1 MKKKII
7 ISIIVFIVVILGII
21 ACCVISDLNQEGK
34 IENELME
41 ISNLIDP
48 ENMDLEAINARLDI
62 TVSKGDYAVV
72 EKAFKNY
79 LRDNFNNITKISE
92 ILNDDKI
99 TSLLTVENYKNDGKE
114 FTETKKYITETRETL
129 ENCKTTYIELLTEEK
144 AMSYINDKEV
154 DSYYINFYK
163 QQLVGDLESQ
173 EDSSVVDSIDEL
185 IKILDTSEEVIDFLV
200 KNKDNWDIEDDNI
213 VFSSEKLSNEY
224 DKLIDTL

>member
-1 MKKKII
+1 M
-7 ISIIVFIVVILGII
+7 
-21 ACCVISDLNQEGK
+21 N
-34 IENELME
+34 
-41 ISNLIDP
+41 
-48 ENMDLEAINARLDI
+48 
-62 TVSKGDYAVV
+62 
-72 EKAFKNY
+72 

-99 TSLLTVENYKNDGKE
+99 TSLLTVENYINDGKE

-173 EDSSVVDSIDEL
+173 EDSAVVDSIDEL